1 MRNGKALI
9 DKIEY
14 FMKHPEDEHSFCTMF
29 SKEER
34 DIWKTIREFE
44 QIRSTM
50 EPDKTRDARAQMGR
64 GINVTE
70 RIFQKR
76 EQEREISFRLK
87 RQLINQI
94 NGLLKQGKA
103 EAWLDILAWYQL
115 LKGKGFIIDKF
126 WEFPVLEIM
135 LEAFQEEWKLHYRE
149 GAPISLLSLRTM
161 KELTDRY
168 FTVVFTLRRIEYDV
182 EPLDDLLYC
191 LLEREVS
198 LLVIGTILERA
209 RIFDKKKVRTAIDS
223 WVGKQN
229 G

>member
-198 LLVIGTILERA
+198 LLVIGTIWSVQEYLIKR
-209 RIFDKKKVRTAIDS
+209 K
-223 WVGKQN
+223 
-229 G
+229 

>member
-1 MRNGKALI
+1 MGGI
-9 DKIEY
+9 D
-14 FMKHPEDEHSFCTMF
+14 
-29 SKEER
+29 
-34 DIWKTIREFE
+34 
-44 QIRSTM
+44 
-50 EPDKTRDARAQMGR
+50 
-64 GINVTE
+64 VTE

-76 EQEREISFRLK
+76 EQERKISFRLK

-103 EAWLDILAWYQL
+103 EAWLDILAWHQL

-161 KELTDRY
+161 KELTDKY
-168 FTVVFTLRRIEYDV
+168 FTIVFTLRRIEYDV